1 MRVPTSTEATTALH
15 RQAAFAA
22 KRRLAEARGRIAHKS
37 RFVQRENS
45 HKAETK
51 AAPNSTSQGLHRGT
65 AERSACSRQA
75 VPAAR
80 APGEWLAIAIYAG
93 KIPTRGIFGALKQRA
108 IQTTKKST
116 PNTPPKTTESTTNA
130 AVAEMYIRT
139 IAVAGQNRLMEAAD
153 VTLTE
158 R

>member
-51 AAPNSTSQGLHRGT
+51 AAPIPPVKVYIEEPLSGLRAHGKLCQRH
-65 AERSACSRQA
+65 ERQEN
-75 VPAAR
+75 
-80 APGEWLAIAIYAG
+80 G
-93 KIPTRGIFGALKQRA
+93 
-108 IQTTKKST
+108 
-116 PNTPPKTTESTTNA
+116 
-130 AVAEMYIRT
+130 
-139 IAVAGQNRLMEAAD
+139 
-153 VTLTE
+153 
-158 R
+158 